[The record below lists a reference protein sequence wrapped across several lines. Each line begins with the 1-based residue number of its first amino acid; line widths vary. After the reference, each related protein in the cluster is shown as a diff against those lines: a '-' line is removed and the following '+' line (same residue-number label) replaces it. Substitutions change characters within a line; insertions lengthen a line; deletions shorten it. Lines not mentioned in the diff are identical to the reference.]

1 MKFDA
6 NFHGNG
12 YLELNRSQFDENVE
26 QKYSFAAMVFST
38 SDPNGLLL
46 WWGQQKGEAYNG
58 QDFMALAIVD
68 GIVEFAFR
76 LNGEEAVLRN
86 PDKRVDD
93 GRRHIVL
100 IKRTDNTAILEL
112 DHVLYADETRPTGKN
127 TMTLPGHV
135 FIGKHYKVK
144 ADFEK
149 VLKTPFVF
157 FSYSGGAPDLDSFTG
172 GRYKNH
178 FNGCV
183 RVVEGESSGII
194 ELGKVAVSG
203 LNVDTCPE

>member
-1 MKFDA
+1 MVDITLQFDA

-12 YLELNRSQFDENVE
+12 YLELNRSQFDESVE

-46 WWGQQKGEAYNG
+46 WWGQQKGESYNG

-76 LNGEEAVLRN
+76 LNGQEAVLRN

-135 FIGKHYKVK
+135 FIGMISFFPK
-144 ADFEK
+144 FP
-149 VLKTPFVF
+149 LK
-157 FSYSGGAPDLDSFTG
+157 
-172 GRYKNH
+172 
-178 FNGCV
+178 
-183 RVVEGESSGII
+183 
-194 ELGKVAVSG
+194 
-203 LNVDTCPE
+203 